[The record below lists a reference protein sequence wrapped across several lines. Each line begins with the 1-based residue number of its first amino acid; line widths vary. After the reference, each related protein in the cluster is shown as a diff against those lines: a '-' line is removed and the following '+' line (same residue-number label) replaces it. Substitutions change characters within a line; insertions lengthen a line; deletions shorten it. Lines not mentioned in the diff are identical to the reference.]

1 MMAVESLYS
10 LFGDA
15 SGPYRFQGEQKDG
28 RWWEG
33 EVLGS
38 GQSPK
43 LVGRVSRGIL
53 NFVLEAPPWFGPWL
67 QQGIDSGELA
77 YEGSYKDGRRWSGRL
92 VHTSEGMELA
102 RVEEGDI
109 RFDGLWPSALIESL
123 ARDGWIPRNWVSGW
137 EHARNS
143 PEWMELCRIAV
154 STRGPILEVAAGPG
168 GGNLSPLLH
177 LDPSVPIVVN
187 DIEPRILALW
197 RDHLATASPGSNVVF
212 AAFDAASCPLLSD
225 SVACVSSTGGLGNIE
240 GNKESAIAEAFRVL
254 RPGGTLV
261 ALEMG
266 FCRETL
272 SSMPQDLLALWK
284 DNPMVNPEGWPQV
297 LREKGFEIVRDT
309 VSGGRRRLRPDDS
322 GMAAL
327 AAKYGATLNVEYH
340 HIVARKPGR

>member
-1 MMAVESLYS
+1 MAVESLYS

-143 PEWMELCRIAV
+143 PEWMELCCIAV
-154 STRGPILEVAAGPG
+154 SNAWTYSRSSRRSEWRQLVAPPA
-168 GGNLSPLLH
+168 
-177 LDPSVPIVVN
+177 
-187 DIEPRILALW
+187 
-197 RDHLATASPGSNVVF
+197 PGSLRS
-212 AAFDAASCPLLSD
+212 AGGMQRERAGCPRR
-225 SVACVSSTGGLGNIE
+225 
-240 GNKESAIAEAFRVL
+240 SA
-254 RPGGTLV
+254 
-261 ALEMG
+261 
-266 FCRETL
+266 
-272 SSMPQDLLALWK
+272 
-284 DNPMVNPEGWPQV
+284 
-297 LREKGFEIVRDT
+297 
-309 VSGGRRRLRPDDS
+309 
-322 GMAAL
+322 
-327 AAKYGATLNVEYH
+327 
-340 HIVARKPGR
+340 

>member
-1 MMAVESLYS
+1 MYACLIH

-15 SGPYRFQGEQKDG
+15 SGPYRFQGERKDG

-33 EVLGS
+33 QVLG
-38 GQSPK
+38 GGGESPK
-43 LVGRVSRGIL
+43 LVGRVSGGIL

-77 YEGSYKDGRRWSGRL
+77 YHGSYKDGRRWSGRL
-92 VHTSEGMELA
+92 VLASEGIEVA

-109 RFDGLWPSALIESL
+109 RFDGLWPSAIIESL

-137 EHARNS
+137 ENARNS
-143 PEWMELCRIAV
+143 PEWMELCRTAV
-154 STRGPILEVAAGPG
+154 STGGPILEVAAGPG

-197 RDHLATASPGSNVVF
+197 SDHLTGVAPESNVVL
-212 AAFDAASCPLLSD
+212 AAFDAACCPLRSD
-225 SVACVSSTGGLGNIE
+225 SVACVSSSGGISNIE
-240 GNKESAIAEAFRVL
+240 GSKESAISELFRVL

-272 SSMPQDLLALWK
+272 SGMPEALRVLWR
-284 DNPMVNPEGWPQV
+284 DDPMTKPEGWPQA

-309 VSGGRRRLRPDDS
+309 VSGGRQLRPDES
-322 GMAAL
+322 GKAAL
-327 AAKYGATLNVEYH
+327 AARYGATLSVEYH
-340 HIVARKPGR
+340 HIVAKKPGQ